1 MTRYV
6 SISIQ
11 LSSFVL
17 LAALIGGATQAQAQS
32 YPMRPVRIISDS
44 APGSAIDT
52 NLRTI
57 ADGLS
62 ERWGQQVVIE
72 NRPGAGGAISAT
84 VAAEA
89 APDGYTIYAPALS
102 VFLTIPGK
110 APNLPVQLPRD
121 FTAIGLTA
129 EQPMS
134 IGINPKLGINTL
146 PELIAQAKKQPGS
159 ISFAV
164 TGVGRL
170 THLTGELLQLRSD
183 IKLQMVP
190 YTGGSALAVTDIMA
204 GRVALVIEGY
214 AGLAGAYQT
223 GQLKALA
230 IASAKRLPDLPNV
243 PTVAE
248 TLPGFVAV
256 GWQCVVAPVG
266 TPPAIVRKIS
276 DDLRAVLVRPE
287 IKDKIAARGG
297 YVHPA
302 GPAEAEAF
310 VRSQQELWQPGAG
323 AGGPAVQAEVTL
335 QHIGNKSRHA
345 ARARRR
351 GPRGG
356 RAVLG
361 LSSSRSMAG
370 ASVPIPKFAS
380 PRGTP

>member
-1 MTRYV
+1 MTKYV
-6 SISIQ
+6 PMPIR

-17 LAALIGGATQAQAQS
+17 LAALIGGATPTQAQS
-32 YPMRPVRIISDS
+32 YPTNPVKIISDS
-44 APGSAIDT
+44 APGSAVDT

-57 ADGLS
+57 AEGLS
-62 ERWGQQVVIE
+62 EQWGQQVVIE

-110 APNLPVQLPRD
+110 APNLPLQLPRD
-121 FTAIGLTA
+121 FAPIGLTA

-146 PELIAQAKKQPGS
+146 PELIAQAKKQPGTL
-159 ISFAV
+159 SFAV

-170 THLTGELLQLRSD
+170 THLTGELLQIRSN

-190 YTGGSALAVTDIMA
+190 YTGGSAQALADIIA
-204 GRVALVIEGY
+204 GRVSLVIEGY
-214 AGLAGAYQT
+214 AGLAGAYQS

-230 IASAKRLPDLPNV
+230 VASANRLPELADL

-256 GWQCVVAPVG
+256 GWQCVVAPIG
-266 TPPAIVRKIS
+266 TPQEIVRKIS
-276 DDLRAVLVRPE
+276 DDLRAVLVKPE
-287 IKDKIAARGG
+287 VMDKLAARGG

-302 GPAEAEAF
+302 NPAEAEAF
-310 VRSQQELWQPGAG
+310 VRSQQEMWK
-323 AGGPAVQAEVTL
+323 PALEQVAL
-335 QHIGNKSRHA
+335 QFK
-345 ARARRR
+345 
-351 GPRGG
+351 
-356 RAVLG
+356 
-361 LSSSRSMAG
+361 
-370 ASVPIPKFAS
+370 KK
-380 PRGTP
+380 

>member
-1 MTRYV
+1 MTRHV
-6 SISIQ
+6 STSIR
-11 LSSFVL
+11 LSAFVL
-17 LAALIGGATQAQAQS
+17 LAAVIAAATQARAQS
-32 YPMRPVRIISDS
+32 YPAKAVRIISDS
-44 APGSAIDT
+44 APGSAVDT

-57 ADGLS
+57 AEGLS
-62 ERWGQQVVIE
+62 EHWGQQVVIE

-110 APNLPVQLPRD
+110 APNLPVKLPRD

-159 ISFAV
+159 LSFAV

-170 THLTGELLQLRSD
+170 THLTGELLQIRSN

-190 YTGGSALAVTDIMA
+190 YTGGSAQALADIIA
-204 GRVALVIEGY
+204 GRVSLVIEGY
-214 AGLAGAYQT
+214 AGLAGAYQS

-230 IASAKRLPDLPNV
+230 VASAKRLPGLGDV

-256 GWQCVVAPVG
+256 GWQCAVAPLG

-276 DDLRAVLVRPE
+276 DDLRAVLVKPE
-287 IKDKIAARGG
+287 IKDKIASRGG
-297 YVHPA
+297 FVHPA
-302 GPAEAEAF
+302 SPAEAEAF
-310 VRSQQELWQPGAG
+310 VRSQQELWK
-323 AGGPAVQAEVTL
+323 PALEQVAL
-335 QHIGNKSRHA
+335 QFK
-345 ARARRR
+345 
-351 GPRGG
+351 
-356 RAVLG
+356 
-361 LSSSRSMAG
+361 
-370 ASVPIPKFAS
+370 KK
-380 PRGTP
+380 

>member
-1 MTRYV
+1 MTKYV
-6 SISIQ
+6 PMPIR

-17 LAALIGGATQAQAQS
+17 LAALIGGATPAQAQS
-32 YPMRPVRIISDS
+32 YPTNPVKIISDS
-44 APGSAIDT
+44 APGSAVDT

-57 ADGLS
+57 AEGLS
-62 ERWGQQVVIE
+62 EQWGQQVVIE

-89 APDGYTIYAPALS
+89 VPDGYTIYAPALS

-110 APNLPVQLPRD
+110 APNLPLQLPRD
-121 FTAIGLTA
+121 FAAIGLTA

-146 PELIAQAKKQPGS
+146 PELIAQAKKQPCS
-159 ISFAV
+159 VSFAV

-170 THLTGELLQLRSD
+170 THLTGELLQIRSN

-190 YTGGSALAVTDIMA
+190 YTGGSAQALADIIA
-204 GRVALVIEGY
+204 GRVSLVIEGY
-214 AGLAGAYQT
+214 AGLAGAYQS

-230 IASAKRLPDLPNV
+230 VASANRLPELADL

-266 TPPAIVRKIS
+266 TPQAIVRKIS
-276 DDLRAVLVRPE
+276 DDLRAVLVKPE
-287 IKDKIAARGG
+287 ITNKVAARGG

-302 GPAEAEAF
+302 NPAEAEAF
-310 VRSQQELWQPGAG
+310 VRSQQEMWK
-323 AGGPAVQAEVTL
+323 PALEQVAL
-335 QHIGNKSRHA
+335 QFK
-345 ARARRR
+345 
-351 GPRGG
+351 
-356 RAVLG
+356 
-361 LSSSRSMAG
+361 
-370 ASVPIPKFAS
+370 KK
-380 PRGTP
+380 